1 MSNKNIPLLIAFEGV
16 DKSGKT
22 TLMRVFNE
30 VTNYKYVCVDRFV
43 ISSMVY
49 DELFGRGMKK
59 YYKKLLKKLKKSNV
73 VIVFCNCSET
83 LVRARLE
90 AANEVLPK
98 ELENIGYV
106 EDTFVKII
114 AENEDKFEKVISV
127 STTVSIESCV
137 KRVVDEIENLEKKM
151 QEE

>member
-22 TLMRVFNE
+22 TLMRKFNE

-49 DELFGRGMKK
+49 DELFGRNRKK

-73 VIVFCNCSET
+73 VIVFCNCSQS

-90 AANEVLPK
+90 AAKEVLPK
-98 ELENIGYV
+98 ELENIDDV
-106 EDTFVKII
+106 EDTFIEFI
-114 AENEDKFEKVISV
+114 SENEDKFAKVISV

-137 KRVVDEIENLEKKM
+137 KRITDEIENLEKKM

>member
-22 TLMRVFNE
+22 TLMRKFNE
-30 VTNYKYVCVDRFV
+30 ATNYKYVCVDRFV

-49 DELFGRGMKK
+49 DELFGRNRKK

-73 VIVFCNCSET
+73 VIVFCNCSQS

-90 AANEVLPK
+90 AAKEVLPK
-98 ELENIGYV
+98 ELENIDYV
-106 EDTFVKII
+106 EDTFLKFIY
-114 AENEDKFEKVISV
+114 ENKDKFAKVISV
-127 STTVSIESCV
+127 STTVSIESCAKKIV
-137 KRVVDEIENLEKKM
+137 YEIENLEKKM